1 MTAAA
6 VAVVLGAAGCGA
18 GEGGGA
24 SAAPSA
30 SARPEDSGP
39 LTKDRVRAELDTS
52 AADAGAPPPDP
63 DWRAMGTRAKPG
75 SLGAC
80 GVSYRGY
87 GTETEPVHLR
97 RYEAV
102 VDELRERGW
111 QQSGERRERKTSDG
125 TVGEVLWVFK
135 KRGWSLVAE
144 FRSFPD
150 EGYINLAAG
159 EDACVKQA
167 GGGTGAGPLG

>member
-1 MTAAA
+1 MTAVA

-24 SAAPSA
+24 SA

-39 LTKDRVRAELDTS
+39 FTKDRARADLDTS
-52 AADAGAPPPDP
+52 TADAGAPAADP
-63 DWRAMGTRAKPG
+63 DWAAMDARAKPG

-87 GTETEPVHLR
+87 GTEKDRVELP

-111 QQSGERRERKTSDG
+111 RQAGERRERKTGDG
-125 TVGEVLWVFK
+125 TIGEVLWVFK
-135 KRGWSLVAE
+135 KRGWTLVTE
-144 FRSFPD
+144 FRNFPD
-150 EGYINLAAG
+150 AGYINLAAF
-159 EDACVKQA
+159 EDTCRDQA
-167 GGGTGAGPLG
+167 VGAAGVGPLD